1 MLIKIDKDG
10 RRLVSVTKPE
20 RKKLTDALE
29 FLATIEANLN
39 SQAAAQARRF
49 IHEALN
55 EIDNAVAATPKPTA
69 AGDTNQQAVLSNTS
83 AISRSQTLDGD
94 YEVESV
100 QANGGVV
107 RAGSHV
113 TFNNTTTDGKIV
125 QFGGVVRHVFTRH
138 GQTLCAVDADNGM
151 WDVFPSIVTPD

>member
-20 RKKLTDALE
+20 RKKLTDAME

-69 AGDTNQQAVLSNTS
+69 AGDANQQAVLSNTS
-83 AISRSQTLDGD
+83 AVSRSQTLETDN
-94 YEVESV
+94 EIESC
-100 QANGGVV
+100 GSI

-113 TFNNTTTDGKIV
+113 TFNNTTTDGRIV
-125 QFGGVVRHVFTRH
+125 QIGGVVRRVFARH
-138 GQTLCAVDADNGM
+138 GQTLCTVDTDGGM
-151 WDVFPSIVTPD
+151 WDVFPSIITPD